1 MAFTTRTL
9 RDTVVNAAGAG
20 GTVTVLVNIQDDTTA
35 NNAILDASGLDGHAN
50 GAKLDIKKIWWQ
62 LVQGTADDNTGHVD
76 IQFKGAS
83 ADTVAIRLAGTGHYD
98 GTAGL
103 IKSSATNT
111 SATSGDLEMS
121 CFGTSGSVIIE
132 LVKDENF
139 TS

>member
-83 ADTVAIRLAGTGHYD
+83 SDTVAIRLAGTGHYD

-103 IKSSATNT
+103 IKSNATNT

>member
-20 GTVTVLVNIQDDTTA
+20 GSVTVLVNIQDDTTA

-83 ADTVAIRLAGTGHYD
+83 SDTVAIRLAGTGHYD

-103 IKSSATNT
+103 IKSNATNT

>member
-1 MAFTTRTL
+1 MSFTTRTL

-35 NNAILDASGLDGHAN
+35 NNAILDASALDGHAN

-83 ADTVAIRLAGTGHYD
+83 SDTVAIRLAGTGHYD

-103 IKSSATNT
+103 IKSNATNT

>member
-1 MAFTTRTL
+1 MSFTTRTL

-83 ADTVAIRLAGTGHYD
+83 SDTDAIRLAGTGHYD